1 MANPVNTSTLI
12 SVSNQLQRRGVKY
25 VYGGKIEN
33 RDVNPRSTGKL
44 STPPDTIDGLDCSG
58 YMRYVLYQAANWV
71 IPDGSQ
77 NQLEYFQD
85 GGFDQLA
92 AYGDT
97 NADVGRNALSI
108 GFIKPYV
115 NGCGPIGHVWLIY
128 KPNDGAAAETFECHG
143 GVGVDSRPWNTIV
156 LTHEVYV
163 SFKLPIV

>member
-1 MANPVNTSTLI
+1 MANSVNASTLI

-25 VYGGKIEN
+25 VYGGKIDN

-85 GGFDQLA
+85 GDFEQLA
-92 AYGDT
+92 AYDDT
-97 NADVGRNALSI
+97 NADVGRDHLSI
-108 GFIKPYV
+108 GFIKPWV
-115 NGCGPIGHVWLIY
+115 NGCGAIGHVWLVY
-128 KPNDGAAAETFECHG
+128 KPGDGKAAETFECHG
-143 GVGVDSRPWNTIV
+143 GVGVDSRMWNTIV